1 MIVKD
6 FDITTDELLFGRYIR
21 GEIKYAVGFAIYFL
35 YENKTLGH
43 IHKNIFKFKNKTL
56 LSKYRQMIFDL
67 NKSYKADEKFLSMKN
82 VFETKI
88 ENYKKNNK

>member
-1 MIVKD
+1 
-6 FDITTDELLFGRYIR
+6 
-21 GEIKYAVGFAIYFL
+21 
-35 YENKTLGH
+35 
-43 IHKNIFKFKNKTL
+43 
-56 LSKYRQMIFDL
+56 MIFDL